1 MYVLKIISKLLI
13 TFWGIKMKEIN
24 TKQFTNGFVS
34 VMQLDD
40 GKLIETTSTC
50 LPGQTEIRVTGR
62 KDNKVDP
69 NTFSI
74 ENWKE
79 KWTVGISTQSGC
91 PIKCKFCAVNKL
103 TDKQGWRN
111 LTVVEM
117 VDQVRYAVT
126 EAQKINGGL
135 DPNDS
140 GIFRI
145 LFTRMGEP
153 SLNIENVIHAISF
166 LKIMYPKAK
175 IQISTIGVKKSEE
188 LVARLMELE
197 EMFGCDWL
205 ELQFS
210 IHSTDDKFRKWLQN
224 ETVMSNIHIGDLADK
239 WHRMFP
245 NRPWKATLNFAL
257 AKDTP
262 FVVDDLKKQFD
273 PKTVFVKVSPINE
286 NPVSDENS
294 LKTLFTYENSI

>member
-1 MYVLKIISKLLI
+1 MN
-13 TFWGIKMKEIN
+13 EIN

-34 VMQLDD
+34 VLELDD

-62 KDNKVDP
+62 KDNKVDA
-69 NTFSI
+69 NAFSI

-91 PIKCKFCAVNKL
+91 PIKCKFCAVNRL

-111 LTVVEM
+111 LTAAEM
-117 VDQVRYAVT
+117 IEQVDYAVAK
-126 EAQKINGGL
+126 AQEINGGL
-135 DPNDS
+135 NPNDS

-153 SLNIENVIHAISF
+153 ALNIEAVIDTIVYLRSSH
-166 LKIMYPKAK
+166 KYPNAK
-175 IQISTIGVKKSEE
+175 IQISTIGIKKSRQ
-188 LVARLMELE
+188 LVLALMGLE
-197 EMFGCDWL
+197 QAYGTDWL

-210 IHSTDDKFRKWLQN
+210 IHSTDNTFRKWLQN
-224 ETVMSNIHIGDLADK
+224 ETVMSNEEIGTLAKMWYDSA
-239 WHRMFP
+239 P

-257 AKDTP
+257 AADTP
-262 FVVDDLKKQFD
+262 FVPADLKTQFD
-273 PKTVFVKVSPINE
+273 PKTVFMKISPINE

-294 LKTLFTYENSI
+294 LKTLFSYENTI

>member
-1 MYVLKIISKLLI
+1 
-13 TFWGIKMKEIN
+13 MKELN

-34 VMQLDD
+34 VLELDD

-50 LPGQTEIRVTGR
+50 LPGQTEIRNTGR
-62 KDNKVDP
+62 QDNKVDA
-69 NTFSI
+69 NAFSI

-111 LTVVEM
+111 LSTQEIL
-117 VDQVRYAVT
+117 DQVDYAVAK
-126 EAQKINGGL
+126 AQEINGGL

-140 GIFRI
+140 DIFRV

-153 SLNIENVIHAISF
+153 SLNIGCVVTAVMR
-166 LKIMYPKAK
+166 LKEKYPKAR
-175 IQISTIGVKKSEE
+175 IQISTIGISRSGE
-188 LVARLMELE
+188 LVRALTALE
-197 EMFGCDWL
+197 AIFGNDWL

-210 IHSTDDKFRKWLQN
+210 VHSTNDKFRKWLQCNSVMDN
-224 ETVMSNIHIGDLADK
+224 EKIGKLATTWYNASK
-239 WHRMFP
+239 

-262 FVVDDLKKQFD
+262 FVVEDLKKQFD
-273 PKTVFVKVSPINE
+273 PKTVFCKISPINE

-294 LKTLFTYENSI
+294 LKTLFSYENSI

>member
-1 MYVLKIISKLLI
+1 MIEL
-13 TFWGIKMKEIN
+13 N

-34 VMQLDD
+34 VMKLDD

-62 KDNKVDP
+62 KDNKVDA
-69 NTFSI
+69 NAFSV

-111 LTVVEM
+111 LSAAEM
-117 VDQVRYAVT
+117 VEQVFYAV
-126 EAQKINGGL
+126 EKAQEINGGL

-140 GIFRI
+140 DIFRI

-153 SLNIENVIHAISF
+153 SLNIINVVDAVKQ
-166 LKIMYPKAK
+166 LKVAFSRAR
-175 IQISTIGVKKSEE
+175 IQISTIGIKKSNQ
-188 LVARLMELE
+188 LVIALMALE
-197 EMFGCDWL
+197 QEFGDDWL

-224 ETVMSNIHIGDLADK
+224 DSVMDNEAVGLMAKTWYTSA
-239 WHRMFP
+239 P

-262 FVVDDLKKQFD
+262 FVVGDLKKQFD
-273 PKTVFVKVSPINE
+273 PKTVFIKVSPINE

-294 LKTLFTYENSI
+294 LKTLFTYENTI

>member
-1 MYVLKIISKLLI
+1 MKALKKK
-13 TFWGIKMKEIN
+13 F
-24 TKQFTNGFVS
+24 FTNGYVS
-34 VMQLDD
+34 VVELFD

-50 LPGQTEIRVTGR
+50 LPGQTEVRNTLR
-62 KDNKVDP
+62 KDNKIDP
-69 NTFSI
+69 NGYSI

-79 KWTVGISTQSGC
+79 KWTVGVSTQSGC
-91 PIKCKFCAVNKL
+91 PIRCKFCAVNKL

-111 LTVVEM
+111 LSSDEIVA
-117 VDQVRYAVT
+117 QVRLAVS
-126 EAQKINGGL
+126 EAQAINGGL

-140 GIFRI
+140 DIFRI

-153 SLNIENVIHAISF
+153 ALNIPNVIDAIKV
-166 LKIMYPKAK
+166 LKHLYPKAR
-175 IQISTIGVKKSEE
+175 IQISTIGIPKSVE
-188 LVARLMELE
+188 LINRLMELE
-197 EMFGCDWL
+197 MIYGTDWL

-210 IHSTDDKFRKWLQN
+210 IHSTADDFRQWLQ
-224 ETVMSNIHIGDLADK
+224 TDSVMSNRSIGVLAKHWYD
-239 WHRMFP
+239 FIP

-262 FVVDDLKKQFD
+262 FVAEDLLTQFD
-273 PKTVFVKVSPINE
+273 PKTVFIKVSPINE

>member
-1 MYVLKIISKLLI
+1 MN
-13 TFWGIKMKEIN
+13 EIN

-34 VMQLDD
+34 VLELAD

-62 KDNKVDP
+62 KDNKVDA
-69 NTFSI
+69 NAFSI

-91 PIKCKFCAVNKL
+91 PIKCKFCAVNRL

-111 LTVVEM
+111 LTAAEM
-117 VDQVRYAVT
+117 IEQVDYAVAK
-126 EAQKINGGL
+126 AQEINGGL
-135 DPNDS
+135 NPNDS

-153 SLNIENVIHAISF
+153 ALNIPNVIKAVSF
-166 LKIMYPKAK
+166 LKERYPKAK
-175 IQISTIGVKKSEE
+175 IQISTIGIKKSKD
-188 LVARLMELE
+188 LVAALIGLE
-197 EMFGCDWL
+197 RIYGYDWL

-210 IHSTDDKFRKWLQN
+210 IHSTDDSFRKWLQIG
-224 ETVMSNIHIGDLADK
+224 TVMTNKQIGELAIH
-239 WHRMFP
+239 WHNAAP

-257 AKDTP
+257 AADTP
-262 FVVDDLKKQFD
+262 FVPADLKTQFD
-273 PKTVFVKVSPINE
+273 PRTVFCKVSPINE

-294 LKTLFTYENSI
+294 LKTLFSYENSI

>member
-1 MYVLKIISKLLI
+1 MN
-13 TFWGIKMKEIN
+13 EIN

-34 VMQLDD
+34 VLELGD

-62 KDNKVDP
+62 KDNKVDA
-69 NTFSI
+69 NAFSI

-91 PIKCKFCAVNKL
+91 PIKCKFCAVNRL

-111 LTVVEM
+111 LTSAEM
-117 VDQVRYAVT
+117 IEQVDYAVAK
-126 EAQKINGGL
+126 AQEINGGL
-135 DPNDS
+135 NPNDS

-153 SLNIENVIHAISF
+153 ALNIDNVGEAIVT
-166 LKIMYPKAK
+166 LKTLYPKAK
-175 IQISTIGVKKSEE
+175 IQISTIGIKKSKK
-188 LVARLMELE
+188 LVRDLLILE
-197 EMFGCDWL
+197 QLFGYDWL

-210 IHSTDDKFRKWLQN
+210 IHSTDNTFRKWLQN
-224 ETVMSNIHIGDLADK
+224 ETVMSNEEIGTLAKMWYDSA
-239 WHRMFP
+239 P

-257 AKDTP
+257 AADTP
-262 FVVDDLKKQFD
+262 FVPADLKTQFD
-273 PKTVFVKVSPINE
+273 PKTVFCKVSPINE

-294 LKTLFTYENSI
+294 LKTLFSYENSI

>member
-1 MYVLKIISKLLI
+1 MIALK
-13 TFWGIKMKEIN
+13 
-24 TKQFTNGFVS
+24 TKQFTNGYVS
-34 VMQLDD
+34 VVQLTD

-50 LPGQTEIRVTGR
+50 LPGNTEIRVTGR

-69 NTFSI
+69 NEFSI
-74 ENWKE
+74 QNWKE

-91 PIKCKFCAVNKL
+91 PIKCKFCAVNRL

-111 LTVVEM
+111 LTTEEM
-117 VDQVRYAVT
+117 IGQLQFAVA

-135 DPNDS
+135 DPKDS
-140 GIFRI
+140 GIFRV

-153 SLNIENVIHAISF
+153 ALNRANVVEAVRQI
-166 LKIMYPKAK
+166 KVMYPNAR
-175 IQISTIGVKKSEE
+175 IQISTIGIKKSVG
-188 LVARLMELE
+188 LVASLHELE
-197 EMFGCDWL
+197 EQFGYDWL

-224 ETVMSNIHIGDLADK
+224 ETVMTNKQIGDLAAS
-239 WHRMFP
+239 WYNASP

-262 FVVDDLKKQFD
+262 FVTGDLGKQFD
-273 PKTVFVKVSPINE
+273 PKTVFIKVSPINE

-294 LKTLFTYENSI
+294 LETMFTYENSI

>member
-1 MYVLKIISKLLI
+1 MN
-13 TFWGIKMKEIN
+13 EIN

-34 VMQLDD
+34 VLELGD

-62 KDNKVDP
+62 KDNKVDA
-69 NTFSI
+69 NAFSI

-91 PIKCKFCAVNKL
+91 PIKCKFCAVNRL

-111 LTVVEM
+111 LTSAEM
-117 VDQVRYAVT
+117 IEQVDYAVAK
-126 EAQKINGGL
+126 AQEINGGL
-135 DPNDS
+135 NPNDS

-153 SLNIENVIHAISF
+153 ALNIDNVGEAIVT
-166 LKIMYPKAK
+166 LKTLYPEAK
-175 IQISTIGVKKSEE
+175 IQISTIGIKKSKK
-188 LVARLMELE
+188 LVRDLLILE
-197 EMFGCDWL
+197 QLFGYDWL

-210 IHSTDDKFRKWLQN
+210 IHSTDNTFRKWLQN
-224 ETVMSNIHIGDLADK
+224 ETVMSNEEIGKLAK
-239 WHRMFP
+239 MWYESAP

-257 AKDTP
+257 AADTP
-262 FVVDDLKKQFD
+262 FVPADLKTQFD
-273 PKTVFVKVSPINE
+273 PKTVFCKVSPINE

-294 LKTLFTYENSI
+294 LKTLFSYENSI

>member
-13 TFWGIKMKEIN
+13 TFWGTKMKEIN

-34 VMQLDD
+34 VMQLED

-79 KWTVGISTQSGC
+79 KWTVGISTQTGC

-111 LTVVEM
+111 LTIDEM
-117 VDQVRYAVT
+117 LDQFQYAVA
-126 EAQKINGGL
+126 EAQKINGNL
-135 DPNDS
+135 NPDDS
-140 GIFRI
+140 EIFRV

-153 SLNIENVIHAISF
+153 ALNIDNVIGAVTRIK
-166 LKIMYPKAK
+166 LLYPKAR
-175 IQISTIGVKKSEE
+175 IQISTIGIGKSTILVKK
-188 LVARLMELE
+188 LLALE
-197 EMFGCDWL
+197 KTFGYDWL

-210 IHSTDDKFRKWLQN
+210 IHSTDNKFRKWLQIKS
-224 ETVMSNIHIGDLADK
+224 VMSNYSIGQLASF
-239 WHRMFP
+239 WYNAAP

-262 FVVDDLKKQFD
+262 FVVEDLKTQFD
-273 PKTVFVKVSPINE
+273 PKTVFIKVSPINE

-294 LKTLFTYENSI
+294 LETLFTYENTI

>member
-13 TFWGIKMKEIN
+13 TFWGTKMKEIN
-24 TKQFTNGFVS
+24 TKQFTNGIVS
-34 VMQLDD
+34 VMQLED

-50 LPGQTEIRVTGR
+50 LPSQTEIRVTGR

-111 LTVVEM
+111 LSTAEM
-117 VDQVRYAVT
+117 VEQVDYAVAK
-126 EAQKINGGL
+126 AQEINGNL
-135 DPNDS
+135 NPNDS
-140 GIFRI
+140 DIFRI

-153 SLNIENVIHAISF
+153 ALNIMAVLSAVTL
-166 LKIMYPKAK
+166 LKAKYPKAR
-175 IQISTIGVKKSEE
+175 IQISTIGISKSGE
-188 LVARLMELE
+188 LVRGLRNLE
-197 EMFGCDWL
+197 TIYGNDWL

-210 IHSTDDKFRKWLQN
+210 IHSTDNKFRKWLQN
-224 ETVMSNIHIGDLADK
+224 NSVMSNEKIGTLASTWYNSSK
-239 WHRMFP
+239 

-262 FVVDDLKKQFD
+262 FVVEDLKTQFD
-273 PKTVFVKVSPINE
+273 PKTVFIKCSPINE

-294 LKTLFTYENSI
+294 LKTLFSYENTI